1 MFCENCGKKINKY
14 AAVCPEC
21 GRLINTHTRQSN
33 TVLSEYEYSFIKPS
47 IRGMSMSWYCFMIWG
62 YLILVFIF
70 EVIAGIIGFVG
81 FIDAIYILL
90 RIPSLIIIRFLYMI
104 FPVTMAVWITIV
116 RRRFIMFKKNALK
129 SFIVWH
135 IVFSVGNCLL
145 VIIRETST
153 ILPVQNFWLEFLILI
168 LDASFMIS
176 FNYVYFKKRSF
187 LFYK

>member
-1 MFCENCGKKINKY
+1 
-14 AAVCPEC
+14 
-21 GRLINTHTRQSN
+21 
-33 TVLSEYEYSFIKPS
+33 
-47 IRGMSMSWYCFMIWG
+47 
-62 YLILVFIF
+62 
-70 EVIAGIIGFVG
+70 
-81 FIDAIYILL
+81 
-90 RIPSLIIIRFLYMI
+90 MI

-145 VIIRETST
+145 VIIRGTST

-176 FNYVYFKKRSF
+176 FNYVYLKKGA
-187 LFYK
+187 FYFTSKNIYPVCKTKFHLVEVIPRGGFF